1 MARPEA
7 TSINPS
13 FGSLASG
20 IGYANIAAK
29 ADEQEHTT
37 AHMSTIAAI

>member
-7 TSINPS
+7 TSLNPS
-13 FGSLASG
+13 FGSLVSG

-37 AHMSTIAAI
+37 PHMTRIAAI